1 MSQDNQDA
9 IERLTRIERKLDEH
23 REEEKNNGKRIDG
36 LTSEVSGLKAEVSG
50 LSANVGKM
58 DETLRGFGQKISEL
72 VRR

>member
-1 MSQDNQDA
+1 MSQDNQDTV
-9 IERLTRIERKLDEH
+9 ERLTRIERKLDEH
-23 REEEKNNGKRIDG
+23 REEEKSNGKKIDG
-36 LTSEVSGLKAEVSG
+36 LTREVSG

>member
-1 MSQDNQDA
+1 MSQDNQDTV
-9 IERLTRIERKLDEH
+9 ERLTRIERKLDEH
-23 REEEKNNGKRIDG
+23 REEEKNNGKKIDG
-36 LTSEVSGLKAEVSG
+36 LTREVSG